1 MHKKNYTNVQ
11 LAEKIG
17 VKHVSSLYKIGERFY
32 WDRTRMPYGRRW
44 IWHLSDQDVKDYFD
58 EASGKRES
66 LQAQIDAAIT
76 VSNALDMMSCGKVLL
91 RGSQDLKDLKPAY
104 VHGEGKTI
112 AETVS
117 ANKRPL
123 FYYDKLGCRRAASA
137 DVEARVRALILRCL
151 QNEVY
156 SAKVI
161 LDELALAKL
170 AVHEPSGDR
179 LLEDTIK
186 RIARDIAHENDIEAS
201 NKQAIIKR
209 LHSKGMSLK
218 DITRQI
224 GASYQYVFAC
234 VRKLKAGEMLG
245 V

>member
-1 MHKKNYTNVQ
+1 MHKKNYTNAQ

-32 WDRTRMPYGRRW
+32 WDRTRMPYGRGW

-58 EASGKRES
+58 EVSGKRES
-66 LQAQIDAAIT
+66 LESQIDAAIT

-91 RGSQDLKDLKPAY
+91 RGAQDLPMLRPSY
-104 VHGEGKTI
+104 THGEGHEPLNRKQRP
-112 AETVS
+112 
-117 ANKRPL
+117 KPL
-123 FYYDKLGCRRAASA
+123 FYYAKDGRRRATSEV
-137 DVEARVRALILRCL
+137 VEVSVRALILRCL

-156 SAKVI
+156 SVKVI
-161 LDELALAKL
+161 LDELTLAKL

-179 LLEDTIK
+179 LLADTIK
-186 RIARDIAHENDIEAS
+186 RIARDIAHENGIDAS
-201 NKQAIIKR
+201 NKQAVIKR
-209 LHSKGMSLK
+209 LHYKGMSLK

-224 GASYQYVFAC
+224 GANYQYVFAC